1 MINYPSYYAL
11 YTSCI
16 IPRHENQNGS
26 GPIRSNSYK
35 RSISM
40 NFNLNV
46 VYDHTATGSKQARTG
61 THRSEHFWV
70 LRTEFT
76 R

>member
-70 LRTEFT
+70 LCTEFT